1 MTGTN
6 HFSTT
11 PDARPSITAESAGW
25 QYLTFRVEH
34 LKAGEARAGETG
46 GLEMALVPQEGD
58 LAAEVNGETYPLR
71 RESVFTGLPHV
82 LYLPPGTTYTLTATQ
97 DSTYAIGGA
106 PAEGRLPVRLIRP
119 EEIRVE
125 LRGGA
130 NATRQVSHIL
140 GPDLP
145 AERLLLYEVYTPS
158 GNWSG
163 WPPHRHDGRLG
174 SLYIEETYYYRV
186 LPPEGWAVHRNYSP
200 EDGEDE
206 LLLARDGDLILSRRG
221 YHPVAAAP
229 GSNVYYL
236 NYMAG
241 EAQGEERSRPPVDE
255 AAWGWMRQ
263 DWGGRAMELPFGE
276 ARRGEARPVLGGQD
290 ETLVQED
297 PAQAASEAPPP

>member
-1 MTGTN
+1 MMSKISPDTRTGTLVEV
-6 HFSTT
+6 T
-11 PDARPSITAESAGW
+11 PESAGW
-25 QYLTFRVEH
+25 TFLSFGVLH
-34 LKAGEARAGETG
+34 LQAGETHAG
-46 GLEMALVPQEGD
+46 NTGDREVALVPQEAD
-58 LAAEVNGETYPLR
+58 LSVTVHGETVNGETFRLQ
-71 RESVFTGLPHV
+71 RESVFTQLPHV
-82 LYLPPGTTYTLTATQ
+82 LYLPPGTSYRLEAHAK
-97 DSTYAIGGA
+97 SVLALGGA
-106 PAEGRLPVRLIRP
+106 PAEGQLPVRLLRP
-119 EEIRVE
+119 DEMRVE

-130 NATRQVSHIL
+130 NATRQVNHIL

-163 WPPHRHDGRLG
+163 WPPHRHDGQLG

-186 LPPEGWAVHRNYSP
+186 SPPHGWAVHRNYSP

-206 LLLARDGDLILSRRG
+206 LLLAQDGDLILSRRG

-241 EAQGEERSRPPVDE
+241 EAQGEARRQAPVDE

-263 DWGGRAMELPFGE
+263 DWEGRVMKLPFGRSAE
-276 ARRGEARPVLGGQD
+276 
-290 ETLVQED
+290 
-297 PAQAASEAPPP
+297 

>member
-1 MTGTN
+1 MSVN
-6 HFSTT
+6 HLKASG
-11 PDARPSITAESAGW
+11 ASRPAVSAESAGW
-25 QYLTFRVEH
+25 QYLSFAAHT
-34 LKAGEARAGETG
+34 LPAGESRRFETG
-46 GLEMALVPQEGD
+46 GLEMALVPQEAE
-58 LAAEVNGETYPLR
+58 LRAEVGGETHLLR
-71 RESVFTGLPHV
+71 RRNIFSELPSV
-82 LYLPPGTTYTLTATQ
+82 LYLPPGSHCTLTALS
-97 DSTYAIGGA
+97 DSAYALGGA
-106 PAEGRLPVRLIRP
+106 PAEGRYPARLIRP

-130 NATRQVSHIL
+130 NATRQVSHVL

-163 WPPHRHDGRLG
+163 WPPHRHDGQLG

-186 LPPEGWAVHRNYSP
+186 SPPEGWAVHRNYSP

-241 EAQGEERSRPPVDE
+241 EAQGDERRRAPVDE
-255 AAWGWMRQ
+255 AAWAWMRQ
-263 DWGGRAMELPFGE
+263 DWEGQPLPLPF
-276 ARRGEARPVLGGQD
+276 
-290 ETLVQED
+290 
-297 PAQAASEAPPP
+297 PPTT